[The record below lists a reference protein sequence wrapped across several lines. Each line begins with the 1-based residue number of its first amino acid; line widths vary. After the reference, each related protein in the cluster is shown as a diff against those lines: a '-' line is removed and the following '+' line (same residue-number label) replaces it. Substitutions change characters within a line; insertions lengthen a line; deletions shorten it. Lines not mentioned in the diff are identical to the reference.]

1 MRSVGVQRSRS
12 LNRDRS
18 TPSRP
23 ADANVDSAVAF
34 DRIRLRSTIP
44 IIDDRFMRD
53 DVGCELETAGQESRG
68 ILTTVVLDVMRQL
81 DQQLDDGATL
91 ILLVRRCGCR
101 ALNLGRQG
109 RAQFFDGTFQRLQFL
124 GRIREIRVVLHLL
137 NNAAARCDELWI
149 GEAFEPGYSSD
160 LWTHDRPP
168 GLTSA
173 IRTKARRLVD
183 G

>member
-34 DRIRLRSTIP
+34 DRIRLRSTVP
-44 IIDDRFMRD
+44 IIDDRFMPD

-81 DQQLDDGATL
+81 DQQLDDGVTL
-91 ILLVRRCGCR
+91 VVLVRRCGC
-101 ALNLGRQG
+101 
-109 RAQFFDGTFQRLQFL
+109 
-124 GRIREIRVVLHLL
+124 
-137 NNAAARCDELWI
+137 AARVQLNVRVTFW
-149 GEAFEPGYSSD
+149 
-160 LWTHDRPP
+160 WTN
-168 GLTSA
+168 G
-173 IRTKARRLVD
+173 
-183 G
+183 